1 MCVITIISFLFILQ
15 TIAKKVVAN
24 AAEEAAEE
32 EEEEEAEEAEEAE
45 EVAISHQPVVQQ
57 HNLTRI
63 RSTPFFHE
71 FGIRCF
77 HSDPMSQ

>member
-24 AAEEAAEE
+24 AAEEAEEEEVEE
-32 EEEEEAEEAEEAE
+32 EEEEEEE

-71 FGIRCF
+71 FGKRCF

>member
-1 MCVITIISFLFILQ
+1 M
-15 TIAKKVVAN
+15 AN
-24 AAEEAAEE
+24 AAEEAEE
-32 EEEEEAEEAEEAE
+32 EEVEEAE

-71 FGIRCF
+71 FGKRCF

>member
-1 MCVITIISFLFILQ
+1 M
-15 TIAKKVVAN
+15 AN

-32 EEEEEAEEAEEAE
+32 EEEEEAEEAE

>member
-1 MCVITIISFLFILQ
+1 M
-15 TIAKKVVAN
+15 AN
-24 AAEEAAEE
+24 VAEEA
-32 EEEEEAEEAEEAE
+32 EEEEAEEAEEEQEEEAEEEEEEEE
-45 EVAISHQPVVQQ
+45 EVAISSQPVVQQ

-71 FGIRCF
+71 FGKRCF

>member
-1 MCVITIISFLFILQ
+1 M
-15 TIAKKVVAN
+15 AN

-32 EEEEEAEEAEEAE
+32 EEEEEAEEAEE
-45 EVAISHQPVVQQ
+45 VAISHQSVVQQ

>member
-32 EEEEEAEEAEEAE
+32 EEEEAEEAE

>member
-32 EEEEEAEEAEEAE
+32 EEEEEAEEAE